1 MVESEPHADITS
13 LDISCINEEQI
24 ISDNNLFR
32 CNYLMTLPGRSKVKK
47 YLQILLYFGQLF
59 YITYSFKM

>member
-32 CNYLMTLPGRSKVKK
+32 CNYLMTLPGRSKVKNICK
-47 YLQILLYFGQLF
+47 YYYILASCF
-59 YITYSFKM
+59 I